1 MRFLLANED
10 SIGERRNEI
19 HFVSRRHESQGWTS
33 DSEMALQDVLP
44 VSADNCTGVAY
55 GLLAQPV
62 RRALAHIEV
71 FRCLLGFFSGKPL
84 VQPGVDCRA
93 EQ

>member
-1 MRFLLANED
+1 MKFISFLVAMNPRVGPVTQKWP
-10 SIGERRNEI
+10 SKT
-19 HFVSRRHESQGWTS
+19 F
-33 DSEMALQDVLP
+33 LP